1 MGSKSKSKGTPDES
15 CLVLPLH
22 KDLADATSDVEL
34 VDTHTHVLS
43 TYETYLSRYPDAQHK
58 SSVAE
63 FVKALL
69 LENGQ
74 TPKLRKLVDVWCE
87 APLRPEWKDTV
98 AQLEQVGPEGFFNF
112 VVGAHPHAA
121 KDFTDELEKTF
132 EDAHAHPRCCGWGE
146 IGLDYH
152 YDNSPREIQQD
163 VLRRQLKAALRSNQ
177 DKAITIHTREADDDI
192 WRILTQELPKEQR
205 LHVHCFTDSPQLASN
220 LLDHFPN
227 LYIGVTGVITYSSN
241 LNTARVVRDMGAK
254 CSPSNPAALRILLET
269 DAPYMIP
276 SNMGPPTSLGMKGGQ
291 KLPFSH
297 SGMLPWIAAF
307 VAQVLNEDRTEELWT
322 TQDVLKATLG
332 AMSRLDR
339 LIVLLESGSTPSVRL
354 TAARQ
359 LGQLAGVR
367 VAHASTDSLRHG
379 AAETVHIKSED
390 GLSPAEPAW
399 RGVDGEWNEVIQ
411 VVARVL
417 PYLQSRSAETRQAAA
432 SALGHISQAVGVWDP
447 TSTAPSSEAASKEDS
462 VATSTEQASKDKL
475 SLAAFDVTKVLA
487 EGSVLLSS
495 SGTEYANLSNLSAED
510 LAKAQQAALGK
521 LGLGFA
527 PGAGNDIG
535 VDVGAELAAGAPT
548 ASDMP
553 AQAGSA
559 SDAQHVAPAETDA
572 DSSKPRSTL
581 PPPKFLKNGASSADR
596 SLNGAGPST
605 ATSTATQ
612 SSSAVASPSS
622 SAAVTADEADPFA
635 GLSARERNKLKR
647 KRKTEAKSGVHSTPQ
662 PSAPPAKVR
671 VTTTA
676 QNATTEAEDSTSA
689 TTTEA
694 GPSGVQESGKVVI
707 DPAAKARERA
717 QAGGQVEVD
726 ETKKDWADMEVQVGE
741 WPWKGPIE
749 RLAVGLVSP
758 LWETRHGAALGLK
771 EILRLQGCSGGK
783 SAGLSHDQ
791 NRAQHAAWCE
801 DIAARLLCVF
811 ALDRFGDYLSDQVV
825 APVRETASQAL
836 ATLLPFMSAS
846 SVVRV
851 QRILIDMVSQGG
863 APPSAG
869 LDSRSSG
876 TATGSTSAQKNYVWQ
891 VRHSGLVGLKYLVAV
906 KGDLLRETSAASSS
920 KMEMDGKPSIEA
932 LEVGSSALLK
942 NVVDAALLGLRD
954 RDDDVRS
961 AAAGTLV
968 PIADA
973 VVDNLSV
980 ELQEIINVIW
990 ECLGDLKDDLSSS
1003 VGAVMDLLAKLLS
1016 FPAVLNQ
1023 LQSSSAPSLSQR
1035 VPLLYPFFRH
1045 TITSVRLAV
1054 LRAVHVF
1061 LTLPSVESSWVDDRL
1076 VRLLFQNI
1084 IVEEREEIRRATV
1097 QAWDVCLAVGGAQ
1110 NVSYFATTFGPHIES
1125 WFSLLFTM
1133 IGTALDP
1140 SLFWSAKA
1148 VGRPGGFVYN
1158 VDKAMLAQDLSLV
1171 SQETVWKC
1179 RVTAASALGQL
1190 IFMWPSEDSVFAKP
1204 IETGLKSDSAFQ
1216 RFSAATVVEEWAKRD
1231 QAASSAPLPSKSAL
1245 AMRIA
1250 HEVQSQLAT
1259 ESPSFWREL
1268 DFSFRHIQRLCSD
1281 LYTALSKQGKVP
1293 EGKMPELPAGQIFT
1307 LRQAAQVVAN
1317 YQALQPFIGKGV
1329 KKEVIESF
1337 EARKRVIDSAV
1348 AVCTAQKERWDLQT
1362 SAALGAAAVAL
1373 QSIPA
1378 KITPIIRSIT
1388 NSLKAEAYVDL
1399 QQRSA
1404 GAIAAFIELCTR
1416 PSSPVKTNPSDK
1428 LIKNLCTFLC
1438 QDVARTPIFAGSKG
1452 VKRGILTL
1460 MYNPARGEATKET
1473 KDKTTQELGGGDNS
1487 AAKLVFRG
1495 AEFALAR
1502 LSSLFGDD
1510 LLDRL
1515 PKLWSC
1521 MSDALFVTYSS
1532 GNTSA
1537 ADAMLASDDAK
1548 GQDLLDC
1555 LTVLPTIARQLT
1567 PRVQERLAPL
1577 FPMLAL
1583 ATRSSF
1589 SVVRYAVAKCFASLC
1604 EVAPS
1609 EGMRHVVEMVLPV
1622 LADPVNV
1629 NNRRGAIE
1637 LASHL
1642 VELLDV
1648 KILPYVIFLVVPI
1661 LGRMSDPDDD
1671 VRLMATNTFAKLIKL
1686 VPLEAGL
1693 PDPPGFSEDLLAK
1706 RQHERDFLTQLLD
1719 GNKVVEYKIPIAI
1732 DVELR
1737 KYQRD
1742 GVSWLAFLAKYQ
1754 LHGLLCD
1761 DMGLGKTLQTICI
1774 LGSMHHERAERFK
1787 ATHSPDAVHLPSLI
1801 VCPPTLTGHWK
1812 HEIQTYAKNLRPIV
1826 YSGPKAERAQLVKS
1840 FNKYDAVI
1848 TSYDVVRNDI
1858 ELLGAVDWHYCIL
1871 DEGHVIKNSKTKLT
1885 KAVKTLKAIHRLIL
1899 SGTPIQN
1906 NVLELWSLF
1915 DFLMPGFLGSESSF
1929 YERFG
1934 KPIQSSRDA
1943 KSSSKEQEAGA
1954 LALEALHKQVL
1965 PFILRRLKEDVLDD
1979 LPPKIIQDYYCELS
1993 PLQKRL
1999 YDNFSVTQG
2008 QQIAGEATSGTSQP
2022 QHVFQALQYLR
2033 KLVNHPALVIKPDA
2047 PQHEHIMAKI
2057 KADGQT
2063 LRDVSHAPKLDALR
2077 QILLDC
2083 GIGKVGSNADDDDG
2097 SDDGDVSQHRCLIFC
2112 QLKQMLDIVETD
2124 LFKALMP
2131 SVTYMRLDGSTDVTK
2146 RHAIV
2151 QKFNADPSIDCLL
2164 LTTHVGGLGLNLTG
2178 ADTVIFIEHDW
2189 NPMKDLQAMD
2199 RAHRLGQKKVVNVYR
2214 LIMRGTLEE
2223 KIMGLQRFKLN
2234 IASSVVTQQNSD
2246 LASLGT
2252 DQVLD
2257 LFNVSAEE
2265 SGPKKPSHTQ
2275 DDKHVSQKALLEG
2288 MGDLPADDEY
2298 QDLNFD
2304 AFTASLKSG

>member
-1 MGSKSKSKGTPDES
+1 
-15 CLVLPLH
+15 
-22 KDLADATSDVEL
+22 
-34 VDTHTHVLS
+34 
-43 TYETYLSRYPDAQHK
+43 
-58 SSVAE
+58 
-63 FVKALL
+63 
-69 LENGQ
+69 
-74 TPKLRKLVDVWCE
+74 
-87 APLRPEWKDTV
+87 
-98 AQLEQVGPEGFFNF
+98 
-112 VVGAHPHAA
+112 
-121 KDFTDELEKTF
+121 
-132 EDAHAHPRCCGWGE
+132 
-146 IGLDYH
+146 
-152 YDNSPREIQQD
+152 
-163 VLRRQLKAALRSNQ
+163 
-177 DKAITIHTREADDDI
+177 
-192 WRILTQELPKEQR
+192 
-205 LHVHCFTDSPQLASN
+205 
-220 LLDHFPN
+220 
-227 LYIGVTGVITYSSN
+227 
-241 LNTARVVRDMGAK
+241 
-254 CSPSNPAALRILLET
+254 
-269 DAPYMIP
+269 
-276 SNMGPPTSLGMKGGQ
+276 
-291 KLPFSH
+291 
-297 SGMLPWIAAF
+297 
-307 VAQVLNEDRTEELWT
+307 
-322 TQDVLKATLG
+322 
-332 AMSRLDR
+332 MSRLDR
-339 LIVLLESGSTPSVRL
+339 LIVLLETGSTPSVRL

-367 VAHASTDSLRHG
+367 VAHASSDGLRQGTDTVYIKAEDG
-379 AAETVHIKSED
+379 AAPSE
-390 GLSPAEPAW
+390 PVW

-447 TSTAPSSEAASKEDS
+447 ALTAPAENGPKEEAAG
-462 VATSTEQASKDKL
+462 VPTEQSSADRL

-487 EGSVLLSS
+487 EGSILLSS
-495 SGTEYANLSNLSAED
+495 SGSEYASLSNLSAQE
-510 LAKAQQAALGK
+510 LAKAQQAALSK

-527 PGAGNDIG
+527 PGSENDIG
-535 VDVGAELAAGAPT
+535 VDVGAELAAGAPLAQT
-548 ASDMP
+548 SAAPSRPSTQAALDAEPSEPGSGLP
-553 AQAGSA
+553 A
-559 SDAQHVAPAETDA
+559 
-572 DSSKPRSTL
+572 
-581 PPPKFLKNGASSADR
+581 PKFLKNGATGSISNGASGFTAAASSSA
-596 SLNGAGPST
+596 
-605 ATSTATQ
+605 
-612 SSSAVASPSS
+612 SSAVASPSGS
-622 SAAVTADEADPFA
+622 TAAADEADPYA

-647 KRKTEAKSGVHSTPQ
+647 KRKTEAKSGVQ
-662 PSAPPAKVR
+662 PVSQPNAPPAKVR
-671 VTTTA
+671 VTPAQTA
-676 QNATTEAEDSTSA
+676 LQESTQAAEGSEAVNLGAT
-689 TTTEA
+689 
-694 GPSGVQESGKVVI
+694 GVQQEGKVVI
-707 DPAAKARERA
+707 DPAAKAREKA
-717 QAGGQVEVD
+717 LAGGKVEVD
-726 ETKKDWADMEVQVGE
+726 ESKKDWADLEVQVGE
-741 WPWKGPIE
+741 WPWKGPVE
-749 RLAVGLVSP
+749 RLAVNLVS
-758 LWETRHGAALGLK
+758 
-771 EILRLQGCSGGK
+771 
-783 SAGLSHDQ
+783 
-791 NRAQHAAWCE
+791 
-801 DIAARLLCVF
+801 
-811 ALDRFGDYLSDQVV
+811 FGDYLSDHVV

-836 ATLLPFMSAS
+836 ATLLPFMQAP
-846 SVVRV
+846 SVIHV
-851 QRILIDMVSQGG
+851 QRILVDMVSQGG

-869 LDSRSSG
+869 LDSRSAPS
-876 TATGSTSAQKNYVWQ
+876 ASSSTDKKYVWQ

-906 KGDLLRETSAASSS
+906 KGDLLRETSSSLAR
-920 KMEMDGKPSIEA
+920 MAVDQKPSIEA
-932 LEVGSSALLK
+932 LQVDTNALLK
-942 NVVDAALLGLRD
+942 IVVDAALIGLKD

-961 AAAGTLV
+961 AAAGTLI

-973 VVDNLSV
+973 IVSSLPV
-980 ELQEIINVIW
+980 ELQEIIGVIW
-990 ECLGDLKDDLSSS
+990 DCLGDLKDDLSSS
-1003 VGAVMDLLAKLLS
+1003 VGSVMDLLVQA
-1016 FPAVLNQ
+1016 
-1023 LQSSSAPSLSQR
+1023 
-1035 VPLLYPFFRH
+1035 
-1045 TITSVRLAV
+1045 T
-1054 LRAVHVF
+1054 
-1061 LTLPSVESSWVDDRL
+1061 WVDDRL
-1076 VRLLFQNI
+1076 VRLLFQNLV
-1084 IVEEREEIRRATV
+1084 VEDREEIRRATA
-1097 QAWDVCLAVGGAQ
+1097 QAWHVCFSVGGEKNIQ
-1110 NVSYFATTFGPHIES
+1110 YFSSVFGPHIES
-1125 WFSLLFTM
+1125 WFTLLFTM

-1148 VGRPGGFVYN
+1148 VGRSGGFVYN
-1158 VDKAMLAQDLSLV
+1158 VDKAMLSQDLSLV
-1171 SQETVWKC
+1171 SKETVWKC
-1179 RVTAASALGQL
+1179 RVAAASALGQL
-1190 IFMWPSEDSVFAKP
+1190 MYAWPSDHAVFNKTLG
-1204 IETGLKSDSAFQ
+1204 TGLQSDSAFQ
-1216 RFSAATVVEEWAKRD
+1216 RFAAATVIEEWAKRAHSPLVVPLTS
-1231 QAASSAPLPSKSAL
+1231 QSPLALRAAQDIQ
-1245 AMRIA
+1245 M
-1250 HEVQSQLAT
+1250 QLAA
-1259 ESPSFWREL
+1259 EPPSYWREL

-1281 LYTALSKQGKVP
+1281 LYTALSNQGKVP
-1293 EGKMPELPAGQIFT
+1293 DSKMPGLPTGQTFT

-1317 YQALQPFIGKGV
+1317 YQALLPHIGKGV
-1329 KKEVIESF
+1329 KEEVLESL
-1337 EARKRVIDSAV
+1337 EARKRVIDSAI
-1348 AVCTAQKERWDLQT
+1348 AVCTAQKDRWDMQT
-1362 SAALGAAAVAL
+1362 NAALGAATVAL
-1373 QSIPA
+1373 QSVPA

-1388 NSLKAEAYVDL
+1388 NSVKASETFWSVVTNDIDL
-1399 QQRSA
+1399 SA
-1404 GAIAAFIELCTR
+1404 R
-1416 PSSPVKTNPSDK
+1416 PNSPVKTNPSDK

-1438 QDVARTPIFAGSKG
+1438 QDTARTPIFASGKS
-1452 VKRGILTL
+1452 VQRGILTL
-1460 MYNPARGEATKET
+1460 MHNPARGEATKEF
-1473 KDKTTQELGGGDNS
+1473 KEKNVQDSGENA

-1502 LSSLFGDD
+1502 LALLFGDD
-1510 LLDRL
+1510 FLDRL
-1515 PKLWSC
+1515 PKLWQC
-1521 MSDALFVTYSS
+1521 MSEALFSTYTS
-1532 GNTSA
+1532 GDTTA
-1537 ADAMLASDDAK
+1537 ADALLASDDVK

-1555 LTVLPTIARQLT
+1555 LTVLPTIAKKLT
-1567 PRVQERLAPL
+1567 PRLQERLSPL
-1577 FPMLAL
+1577 FPLLAL

-1589 SVVRYAVAKCFASLC
+1589 AVVRYAVAKCFAALC

-1609 EGMRHVVEMVLPV
+1609 QGMKHVVEMVLPV

-1671 VRLMATNTFAKLIKL
+1671 VRLVATNTFAKLIKL

-1706 RQHERDFLTQLLD
+1706 RQHEREFLTQLLD
-1719 GNKVVEYKIPIAI
+1719 GNKVVEYKIPISI

-1774 LGSMHHERAERFK
+1774 LGSMHHERAERFQ

-1812 HEIQTYAKNLRPIV
+1812 HEIQTYAKNLRPLV
-1826 YSGPKAERAQLVKS
+1826 YSGPKAERATLVKS
-1840 FNKYDAVI
+1840 FAKYDAII

-1858 ELLGAVDWHYCIL
+1858 DLLGAIDWHYCIL

-1885 KAVKTLKAIHRLIL
+1885 KAVKTIKAIHRLIL

-1915 DFLMPGFLGSESSF
+1915 DFLMPGFLGSESTF
-1929 YERFG
+1929 FERFG
-1934 KPIQSSRDA
+1934 KPIQASRDA

-2008 QQIAGEATSGTSQP
+2008 QQIAGEASSGTSQP

-2033 KLVNHPALVIKPDA
+2033 KLVNHPALVVKPDS
-2047 PQHEHIMAKI
+2047 PQHQHIMAQI
-2057 KADGQT
+2057 KQDGQN

-2083 GIGKVGSNADDDDG
+2083 GIGKMASNPATEDEADDG
-2097 SDDGDVSQHRCLIFC
+2097 GVSQHRCLIFC

-2124 LFKALMP
+2124 LFKQLMP

-2257 LFNVSAEE
+2257 LFNVSADE
-2265 SGPKKPSHTQ
+2265 GPKKSSTAPAGSE
-2275 DDKHVSQKALLEG
+2275 DKKVSQKALLEG
-2288 MGDLPADDEY
+2288 IGDLPADDEY

-2304 AFTASLKSG
+2304 TFTASLKSA